1 MVFGP
6 VLSVPGSN
14 VKKPHGI
21 NREAFSFRCA
31 LSRRERGDTLED
43 ESKMQSKIS
52 TTQLDLFNES
62 ALPEAVTLHADR
74 PGFFSLLVKPAASTP
89 RQTSYRVDVLPQVLA
104 ALDPDIDSYMSQA
117 TFFRPNRRLVNLWH
131 LPLCFVD
138 LDTYKTAYGKLHQ
151 EPLSLAV
158 RQRLADV
165 GVPPASLV
173 IHSGRGVYLK
183 WLLKS
188 PLPQAA
194 LPRWNAVQREL
205 VSRLADFGSDPK
217 ARDAS
222 RVLRLVSTCNT
233 KQPDPELRKVRV
245 LWVEEADGEPLLHD
259 FERLAEAVLPFTR
272 KEAAAIEADKPSGR
286 VIQFKRGG
294 ESALE
299 LRRFSFETLHWD
311 RVTDMR
317 KLRQLRGPIAE
328 GGRETF
334 VFLMLNELAQSGQVN
349 THNFQYETVAL
360 ARECDSF
367 VDGSD
372 WSRSTFS
379 TLYRRVKEH
388 VAGQYGRGQGLYKY
402 QNQTLIEQLE
412 ITPDEERHMKTLIS
426 TTEKYR
432 RKNERRNEAR
442 GYQSKRVD
450 RAKKI
455 VELHRAGL
463 SLRQI
468 SVVVGCGLATVSGNC
483 GSRWLSLLD
492 QWVNRE
498 VMEWLQDG
506 KTVFWR
512 RMEGGCLWMK
522 SHRGLR
528 RWKVLNWM
536 PRWLTCWRSH
546 LKNSDT

>member
-1 MVFGP
+1 M
-6 VLSVPGSN
+6 
-14 VKKPHGI
+14 
-21 NREAFSFRCA
+21 
-31 LSRRERGDTLED
+31 
-43 ESKMQSKIS
+43 
-52 TTQLDLFNES
+52 
-62 ALPEAVTLHADR
+62 
-74 PGFFSLLVKPAASTP
+74 
-89 RQTSYRVDVLPQVLA
+89 
-104 ALDPDIDSYMSQA
+104 
-117 TFFRPNRRLVNLWH
+117 
-131 LPLCFVD
+131 D
-138 LDTYKTAYGKLHQ
+138 LDTYKTAYGKLHE

-165 GVPPASLV
+165 GIPPASLV

-205 VSRLADFGSDPK
+205 VSRLAEFGSDPK

-259 FERLAEAVLPFTR
+259 FERLADAVLPFTR
-272 KEAAAIEADKPSGR
+272 KEAAADADKPPVR

-294 ESALE
+294 EPEQQA
-299 LRRFSFETLHWD
+299 RRFSFETLHWD

-317 KLRQLRGPIAE
+317 KLRELRVRIAK

-349 THNFQYETVAL
+349 AHNFQYETVAL
-360 ARECDSF
+360 ARECESF
-367 VDGSD
+367 VKDSD

-388 VAGQYGRGQGLYKY
+388 MAGQYGRGQGLYKY

-432 RKNERRNEAR
+432 RRNEKDREAR
-442 GYQSKRVD
+442 GFAARRVD

-455 VELHRAGL
+455 VELYRAGL

-468 SVVVGCGLATVSGNC
+468 AGVVGCGLATVS
-483 GSRWLSLLD
+483 RELRQPLAIAIDSL
-492 QWVNRE
+492 
-498 VMEWLQDG
+498 
-506 KTVFWR
+506 TY
-512 RMEGGCLWMK
+512 
-522 SHRGLR
+522 H
-528 RWKVLNWM
+528 
-536 PRWLTCWRSH
+536 
-546 LKNSDT
+546 

>member
-1 MVFGP
+1 M
-6 VLSVPGSN
+6 
-14 VKKPHGI
+14 
-21 NREAFSFRCA
+21 
-31 LSRRERGDTLED
+31 
-43 ESKMQSKIS
+43 
-52 TTQLDLFNES
+52 
-62 ALPEAVTLHADR
+62 
-74 PGFFSLLVKPAASTP
+74 
-89 RQTSYRVDVLPQVLA
+89 DVLPQVLA
-104 ALDPDIDSYMSQA
+104 ALDPGIDSYMSQA

-138 LDTYKTAYGKLHQ
+138 LDTYKTAYGKLHE

-158 RQRLADV
+158 RQRLADE
-165 GVPPASLV
+165 GIPPASLV

-205 VSRLADFGSDPK
+205 VSRLADLGADPK

-222 RVLRLVSTCNT
+222 RVLRLVATCNT

-245 LWVEEADGEPLLHD
+245 LWVEEADGAPLLHD

-272 KEAAAIEADKPSGR
+272 KEAAAIEADKPAGR
-286 VIQFKRGG
+286 IIQFKPGG
-294 ESALE
+294 ESVLAA
-299 LRRFSFETLHWD
+299 RRFTYETLHWD

-317 KLRQLRGPIAE
+317 KLRQLRVKIAE

-349 THNFQYETVAL
+349 AHNFQYETVAL
-360 ARECDSF
+360 ARECEAF
-367 VDGSD
+367 VKDSD

-388 VAGQYGRGQGLYKY
+388 VAGQYGRGQGLYRYK
-402 QNQTLIEQLE
+402 NATLIEQLE

-426 TTEKYR
+426 RREKDR
-432 RKNERRNEAR
+432 RWNERRNEAR
-442 GYQSKRVD
+442 GYQSKRVE

-468 SVVVGCGLATVSGNC
+468 AVVVGCGLATVS
-483 GSRWLSLLD
+483 RELRQPLSIAI
-492 QWVNRE
+492 
-498 VMEWLQDG
+498 
-506 KTVFWR
+506 
-512 RMEGGCLWMK
+512 
-522 SHRGLR
+522 
-528 RWKVLNWM
+528 
-536 PRWLTCWRSH
+536 
-546 LKNSDT
+546 NSMTYG

>member
-1 MVFGP
+1 M
-6 VLSVPGSN
+6 LI
-14 VKKPHGI
+14 KPSG
-21 NREAFSFRCA
+21 
-31 LSRRERGDTLED
+31 L
-43 ESKMQSKIS
+43 
-52 TTQLDLFNES
+52 
-62 ALPEAVTLHADR
+62 
-74 PGFFSLLVKPAASTP
+74 TP
-89 RQTSYRVDVLPQVLA
+89 RQSSYRVDLLPQVLA
-104 ALDPDIDSYMSQA
+104 ALDPNIDSYMSQA

-138 LDTYKTAYGKLHQ
+138 LGTYKTAYGKLHE

-158 RQRLADV
+158 RQRLTDE
-165 GVPPASLV
+165 GIPPASLV
-173 IHSGRGVYLK
+173 IHSGCGVYLK

-205 VSRLADFGSDPK
+205 VSRLVDFGADPK

-222 RVLRLVSTCNT
+222 RVLRLVTTCNT
-233 KQPDPELRKVRV
+233 NQPDPELRKVRV

-259 FERLAEAVLPFTR
+259 FEGLADAVLPFTR
-272 KEAAAIEADKPSGR
+272 KEAAAEADKPPVR

-294 ESALE
+294 ESVLAA
-299 LRRFSFETLHWD
+299 RRFTYETLHWD

-317 KLRQLRGPIAE
+317 KLRQLRRSIAE

-349 THNFQYETVAL
+349 AHNFQYETVAL
-360 ARECDSF
+360 ARECESF
-367 VDGSD
+367 VKGSD

-412 ITPDEERHMKTLIS
+412 ITPEEERHMKTLIS

-432 RKNERRNEAR
+432 RNNDRRREAR
-442 GYQSKRVD
+442 GYQSKRVE

-455 VELHRAGL
+455 VELRRLGL

-468 SVVVGCGLATVSGNC
+468 AVVVGCTH
-483 GSRWLSLLD
+483 
-492 QWVNRE
+492 
-498 VMEWLQDG
+498 
-506 KTVFWR
+506 KTVAN
-512 RMEGGCLWMK
+512 E
-522 SHRGLR
+522 LR
-528 RWKVLNWM
+528 QPLVSAIDS
-536 PRWLTCWRSH
+536 LT
-546 LKNSDT
+546 

>member
-1 MVFGP
+1 
-6 VLSVPGSN
+6 
-14 VKKPHGI
+14 
-21 NREAFSFRCA
+21 
-31 LSRRERGDTLED
+31 
-43 ESKMQSKIS
+43 MQSKIS
-52 TTQLDLFNES
+52 TTQLELFNES

-74 PGFFSLLVKPAASTP
+74 PGFFSLLIKPSGLTP
-89 RQTSYRVDVLPQVLA
+89 RQSSYRVDLLPQVLA

-138 LDTYKTAYGKLHQ
+138 LDTYKTAYGKLHE

-165 GVPPASLV
+165 GIPPASLV

-205 VSRLADFGSDPK
+205 VSRLVDFGADPK

-245 LWVEEADGEPLLHD
+245 LWVEEVDGEPLLHD

-272 KEAAAIEADKPSGR
+272 KEVAAAEADKPPVR

-317 KLRQLRGPIAE
+317 KLRQLRCSIAE
-328 GGRETF
+328 GGREMF
-334 VFLMLNELAQSGQVN
+334 VFLMLNELAKSGQVN
-349 THNFQYETVAL
+349 AHNFQYETVAL
-360 ARECDSF
+360 ARECEAF
-367 VDGSD
+367 VKDSD

-388 VAGQYGRGQGLYKY
+388 MAGQYGRGQGLYKY

-432 RKNERRNEAR
+432 RNNDRRRVAR

-455 VELHRAGL
+455 VELHRARL
-463 SLRQI
+463 STRQI
-468 SVVVGCGLATVSGNC
+468 AVVVGCDQSTVVRTLRQPLAIAIASPT
-483 GSRWLSLLD
+483 
-492 QWVNRE
+492 
-498 VMEWLQDG
+498 
-506 KTVFWR
+506 
-512 RMEGGCLWMK
+512 
-522 SHRGLR
+522 
-528 RWKVLNWM
+528 
-536 PRWLTCWRSH
+536 
-546 LKNSDT
+546 

>member
-1 MVFGP
+1 MQP
-6 VLSVPGSN
+6 KNST
-14 VKKPHGI
+14 
-21 NREAFSFRCA
+21 AQ
-31 LSRRERGDTLED
+31 LE
-43 ESKMQSKIS
+43 
-52 TTQLDLFNES
+52 LFNES

-74 PGFFSLLVKPAASTP
+74 PGFFSLLVKPCGRDP
-89 RQTSYRVDVLPQVLA
+89 RQSSYRVDVLPQVLA
-104 ALDPDIDSYMSQA
+104 ALDPNIDSYMSQA

-138 LDTYKTAYGKLHQ
+138 LDTYKTAYGKLHE

-158 RQRLADV
+158 RQHLTDE
-165 GVPPASLV
+165 GIPPASLV
-173 IHSGRGVYLK
+173 IHSGCGVYLK

-205 VSRLADFGSDPK
+205 VSRLADLGADPK

-222 RVLRLVSTCNT
+222 RVLRLVATCNT

-245 LWVEEADGEPLLHD
+245 LWVEEADGAPLLHD

-272 KEAAAIEADKPSGR
+272 KEAAAIEADKPVGR
-286 VIQFKRGG
+286 VIQFKSDG
-294 ESALE
+294 EAE
-299 LRRFSFETLHWD
+299 QQARRFSFETLHWD

-317 KLRQLRGPIAE
+317 KLRQLRGPVAE
-328 GGRETF
+328 GERETF
-334 VFLMLNELAQSGQVN
+334 VFLMLNELAKSGQVN
-349 THNFQYETVAL
+349 AHNFQYETVAL

-367 VDGSD
+367 IEGSD

-379 TLYRRVKEH
+379 ALYRRVKEH

-432 RKNERRNEAR
+432 RRNEKDREAR
-442 GYQSKRVD
+442 GFEARRVD

-455 VELHRAGL
+455 VELHRGGL

-468 SVVVGCGLATVSGNC
+468 AGVVGCGLATVS
-483 GSRWLSLLD
+483 RELRQPLAIAIDSLTYL
-492 QWVNRE
+492 
-498 VMEWLQDG
+498 
-506 KTVFWR
+506 
-512 RMEGGCLWMK
+512 
-522 SHRGLR
+522 
-528 RWKVLNWM
+528 
-536 PRWLTCWRSH
+536 
-546 LKNSDT
+546 

>member
-1 MVFGP
+1 
-6 VLSVPGSN
+6 
-14 VKKPHGI
+14 
-21 NREAFSFRCA
+21 
-31 LSRRERGDTLED
+31 
-43 ESKMQSKIS
+43 MQSKIS
-52 TTQLDLFNES
+52 TTQLELFNES

-89 RQTSYRVDVLPQVLA
+89 RQSSYRVDVLPQVLA
-104 ALDPDIDSYMSQA
+104 ALDPNIDSYMSQA

-138 LDTYKTAYGKLHQ
+138 LDTYKTAYGKLHE

-222 RVLRLVSTCNT
+222 RVLRLVTTCNT

-245 LWVEEADGEPLLHD
+245 LWVEEADGAPLLHD
-259 FERLAEAVLPFTR
+259 FDRLAETVLPFTR
-272 KEAAAIEADKPSGR
+272 KEVAAIEADKPAGR

-317 KLRQLRGPIAE
+317 KLRKLRGPIAE
-328 GGRETF
+328 GERETF
-334 VFLMLNELAQSGQVN
+334 VFLMLNELAKSGQVN

-367 VDGSD
+367 VKGSD

-388 VAGQYGRGQGLYKY
+388 MAGQYGRGQGLYSYK
-402 QNQTLIEQLE
+402 NATLIDQLR

-432 RKNERRNEAR
+432 RRNEKDRAAR
-442 GYQSKRVD
+442 GFQARRVETV
-450 RAKKI
+450 RRM
-455 VELHRAGL
+455 VELKRRGWSTRAIAAEVGRDQSWVVR
-463 SLRQI
+463 SLRSPLGI
-468 SVVVGCGLATVSGNC
+468 AIDSMTSVG
-483 GSRWLSLLD
+483 
-492 QWVNRE
+492 
-498 VMEWLQDG
+498 
-506 KTVFWR
+506 
-512 RMEGGCLWMK
+512 
-522 SHRGLR
+522 
-528 RWKVLNWM
+528 
-536 PRWLTCWRSH
+536 
-546 LKNSDT
+546 

>member
-1 MVFGP
+1 M
-6 VLSVPGSN
+6 
-14 VKKPHGI
+14 
-21 NREAFSFRCA
+21 
-31 LSRRERGDTLED
+31 ED
-43 ESKMQSKIS
+43 RSKMQSKIS
-52 TTQLDLFNES
+52 TTQLELFNES

-74 PGFFSLLVKPAASTP
+74 PGFFSLLIKPSGLTP
-89 RQTSYRVDVLPQVLA
+89 RQSSYRVDLLPQVLA

-138 LDTYKTAYGKLHQ
+138 LDTYKTAYGKLHE

-165 GVPPASLV
+165 GIPPASLV

-205 VSRLADFGSDPK
+205 VSRLAEFGSDPK

-259 FERLAEAVLPFTR
+259 FERLADAVLPFTR
-272 KEAAAIEADKPSGR
+272 KEAAADADKPPVR

-294 ESALE
+294 EPEQQA
-299 LRRFSFETLHWD
+299 RRFSFETLHWD

-317 KLRQLRGPIAE
+317 KLRELRVRIAK

-349 THNFQYETVAL
+349 AHNFQYETVAL
-360 ARECDSF
+360 ARECESF
-367 VDGSD
+367 VKDSD

-388 VAGQYGRGQGLYKY
+388 MAGQYGRGQGLYKY

-432 RKNERRNEAR
+432 RRNEKDREAR
-442 GYQSKRVD
+442 GFAARRVD

-455 VELHRAGL
+455 VELYRAGL

-468 SVVVGCGLATVSGNC
+468 AGVVGCGLATVSRELRQPLAI
-483 GSRWLSLLD
+483 SIDSL
-492 QWVNRE
+492 
-498 VMEWLQDG
+498 
-506 KTVFWR
+506 TY
-512 RMEGGCLWMK
+512 
-522 SHRGLR
+522 H
-528 RWKVLNWM
+528 
-536 PRWLTCWRSH
+536 
-546 LKNSDT
+546 

>member
-1 MVFGP
+1 
-6 VLSVPGSN
+6 
-14 VKKPHGI
+14 
-21 NREAFSFRCA
+21 
-31 LSRRERGDTLED
+31 
-43 ESKMQSKIS
+43 MQSKIS
-52 TTQLDLFNES
+52 TTQLELFNES

-74 PGFFSLLVKPAASTP
+74 PGFFSLLIKPSGLTP
-89 RQTSYRVDVLPQVLA
+89 RQTSYRVELLPQVLA

-117 TFFRPNRRLVNLWH
+117 TFFRPNRRLVNLWRV
-131 LPLCFVD
+131 PLCFVD
-138 LDTYKTAYGKLHQ
+138 LDAYRSEYASRDPEGM
-151 EPLSLAV
+151 SLAV
-158 RQRLADV
+158 RQYMDDT
-165 GVPPASLV
+165 GIPPASV
-173 IHSGRGVYLK
+173 VVHSGRGLYLK

-188 PLPQAA
+188 PVPQAA

-222 RVLRLVSTCNT
+222 RVLRLVTTCNT
-233 KQPDPELRKVRV
+233 KQPDPDLRKVRV

-272 KEAAAIEADKPSGR
+272 REAKAIEVDKLPGR
-286 VIQFKRGG
+286 VIQFKRGR
-294 ESALE
+294 ESALAA
-299 LRRFSFETLHWD
+299 RRFTYETLHWD

-334 VFLMLNELAQSGQVN
+334 VFLMLNQLAQSGQVN
-349 THNFQYETVAL
+349 AHNFQYETVAL
-360 ARECDSF
+360 ARECESF

-388 VAGQYGRGQGLYKY
+388 VAGQYGMGQGLYKY

-432 RKNERRNEAR
+432 RNNDRRREAR
-442 GYQSKRVD
+442 GHQSKRVE

-468 SVVVGCGLATVSGNC
+468 AVVVGCHYSSVS
-483 GSRWLSLLD
+483 RVLRQPMAIAIDSLTY
-492 QWVNRE
+492 
-498 VMEWLQDG
+498 G
-506 KTVFWR
+506 
-512 RMEGGCLWMK
+512 
-522 SHRGLR
+522 
-528 RWKVLNWM
+528 
-536 PRWLTCWRSH
+536 
-546 LKNSDT
+546 